1 VIDEHDAILFDC
13 DGVLVN
19 SELIAQRIERQ
30 LLESVGMTYPREE
43 YVRRFSG
50 MYTPAYQDAL
60 REDARTRFGFELDD
74 ELFVRMDEAIHSAY
88 PHELKAI
95 SGARALAFDWP
106 KAKAVASSSSL
117 RSVLNK
123 LRATGLAGAFGE
135 HVYSA
140 ETVKVGKPD
149 PAIFRHAADGLGV
162 DHSRCL
168 VVEDSVNGIIAAKR
182 AGMTAVG
189 FIGGGHCL
197 DDHAD
202 HLYAGG
208 ADTVFSALEDL
219 HRHLGLAPAPAS
231 APWRGV

>member
-1 VIDEHDAILFDC
+1 VIDEHDAIIFDC

-30 LLESVGMTYPREE
+30 LLGSIGMIYPREE

-60 REDARTRFGFELDD
+60 RDDARTRFGFEFDD
-74 ELFVRMDEAIHSAY
+74 DLFARMNEAIHSAY
-88 PHELKAI
+88 THELDAI
-95 SGARALAFDWP
+95 DGARALAFDWP

-117 RSVLNK
+117 RSVFSK
-123 LRATGLAGAFGE
+123 LQATGLAEAFGE

-149 PAIFRHAADGLGV
+149 PAVFLYAAEQLGV
-162 DHSRCL
+162 RSSRCL
-168 VVEDSVNGIIAAKR
+168 VVEDSVNGIVAAKR
-182 AGMTAVG
+182 AGMTAIG
-189 FIGGGHCL
+189 FVGGGHCL

-202 HLYAGG
+202 HLYASG
-208 ADTVFSALEDL
+208 ADRVFAALEDL
-219 HRHLGLAPAPAS
+219 RRQLGLGS
-231 APWRGV
+231 